1 MLYFSKIRIL
11 LITLFTLIFVY
22 LTLTNF
28 IKSENNFLD
37 KKINLGLDL
46 QGGSYLL
53 LEIDN
58 QPVITQKLQNAL
70 STLRKYFKNKNIY
83 FKNLRIEEDKTIIF
97 NINNDQINETKDLFE
112 DKNSDINPYYDRFKS
127 HQFDLTIL
135 DDEFRLNFS
144 KYGLIEIKNASLD
157 QALEIVRR
165 RIDEVGT
172 NEPNILRRG
181 NDRILVEL
189 PGLDDPMRIKN
200 LLGKT
205 ANLTFRFVTQDSEET
220 FGSEKLVFEDGSEE
234 AVVVS
239 KRIILSGNNLV
250 DAQPSMDTQNNET
263 IVSFTLDRVGAKRF
277 GKATTSGIGRRL
289 AIVLDGKIISAPVIQ
304 DAIIA
309 GAGQISGGFTFQ
321 SATDLALLL
330 RSGALPAPLNI
341 IEERTVGP
349 DLGQDSINAGIFAL
363 IIGFALV
370 IAFML
375 FKYKIFGLIANITLI
390 LNLFLLV
397 GILTLFEATLTLP
410 GIAGIILTVGMAVD
424 ANVLIFER
432 IKEEIRSEKNQIVA
446 FDSGYIRSKTAIID
460 ANITTLIAA
469 TILFFM
475 GSGPI
480 KGFSVTLGVG
490 IFTTLFSVY
499 FIARLLTSI
508 YVVKNKNKEKLI

>member
-1 MLYFSKIRIL
+1 MLYFSKIKIIL
-11 LITLFTLIFVY
+11 ISLFTLIFVY
-22 LTLTNF
+22 LALSNF
-28 IKSENNFLD
+28 TKTDNDWLD

-58 QPVITQKLQNAL
+58 RPVIIQKLQNTL
-70 STLRKYFKNKNIY
+70 SLLRNYFKEKKIY
-83 FKNLRIEEDKTIIF
+83 YKNLKIENDETIIF
-97 NINNDQINETKDLFE
+97 DIENDQIKQTQILFE
-112 DKNSDINPYYDRFKS
+112 DQNSDINPYYEKFKS
-127 HQFDLTIL
+127 HKFDLTIL
-135 DDEFRLNFS
+135 NNQFRLNLS
-144 KYGLIEIKNASLD
+144 KHGLIEIKNSSLA

-189 PGLDDPMRIKN
+189 PGLDDPMRVKS

-205 ANLTFRFVTQDSEET
+205 ANLTFRFITKNFEET
-220 FGSEKLVFEDGSEE
+220 FGSEKLIFEDGSEE
-234 AVVVS
+234 AIVS
-239 KRIILSGNNLV
+239 KRIILNGDNLV
-250 DAQPSMDTQNNET
+250 DAQPKMDTQNNET
-263 IVSFTLDRVGAKRF
+263 IVSFTLDRVGAKKF
-277 GKATTSGIGRRL
+277 AKATISGIGKRL
-289 AIVLDGKIISAPVIQ
+289 AIVLDGKIISAPVVQ
-304 DAIIA
+304 DAIIG

-341 IEERTVGP
+341 IEERTVGH
-349 DLGQDSINAGIFAL
+349 DLGQDSINAGVYAL
-363 IIGFALV
+363 IIGFILV
-370 IAFML
+370 ITFM
-375 FKYKIFGLIANITLI
+375 FIKYKVFGLIANITLI

-432 IKEEIRSEKNQIVA
+432 IKEEVKVEKNNIIA
-446 FDSGYIRSKTAIID
+446 FDSGYNRSKTAVMD
-460 ANITTLIAA
+460 ANITTLISAI
-469 TILFFM
+469 ILFFL

-480 KGFSVTLGVG
+480 KGFSITLGVG

-499 FIARLLTSI
+499 FIARLLTAL
-508 YVVKNKNKEKLI
+508 YVVKNKNKESLI

>member
-1 MLYFSKIRIL
+1 MLYFSKFRII
-11 LITLFTLIFVY
+11 LISLFTLIFVY
-22 LTLTNF
+22 LTSSNF
-28 IKSENNFLD
+28 IKFDDNWID

-58 QPVITQKLQNAL
+58 QPVIVQKLQNTV
-70 STLRKYFKNKNIY
+70 SILRKYFKDNNIF
-83 FKNLRIEEDKTIIF
+83 FKNLRIIEDESIVFEIE
-97 NINNDQINETKDLFE
+97 NNQIEQIKSLLE
-112 DKNSDINPYYDRFKS
+112 DKNGNINPYYSQYKS
-127 HQFDLTIL
+127 YQFDLLISDNQFQL
-135 DDEFRLNFS
+135 DFS
-144 KYGLIEIKNASLD
+144 KFGLIEIKNSSLN

-172 NEPNILRRG
+172 NEPNIVKRG

-189 PGLDDPMRIKN
+189 PGLDDPMRVKN

-205 ANLTFRFVTQDSEET
+205 ANLTFRFVTENSEET
-220 FGSEKLVFEDGSEE
+220 FGSEKLPFEDSSDE
-234 AVVVS
+234 VIVS
-239 KRIILSGNNLV
+239 KRIVLSGDNLL
-250 DAQPSMDTQNNET
+250 DAKPKMDNQTNQT
-263 IVSFTLDRVGAKRF
+263 VVSFTLDRVGAKRF
-277 GKATTSGIGRRL
+277 GKATTSGIGKRL

-304 DAIIA
+304 DAIV
-309 GAGQISGGFTFQ
+309 GGTGIITGNFTFQ

-349 DLGQDSINAGIFAL
+349 GLGQDSINAGIFAL
-363 IIGFALV
+363 IIGFVLV
-370 IAFML
+370 IIFML
-375 FKYKIFGLIANITLI
+375 LKYKIFGLIANITLI
-390 LNLFLLV
+390 LNLFILV
-397 GILTLFEATLTLP
+397 GLLTLFEATLTLP

-432 IKEEIRSEKNQIVA
+432 IKEESIGEKNQIIA
-446 FDSGYIRSKTAIID
+446 FDNGYERSKTAIID

-469 TILFFM
+469 IILFLM

-508 YVVKNKNKEKLI
+508 YVIKNKNKEKLI